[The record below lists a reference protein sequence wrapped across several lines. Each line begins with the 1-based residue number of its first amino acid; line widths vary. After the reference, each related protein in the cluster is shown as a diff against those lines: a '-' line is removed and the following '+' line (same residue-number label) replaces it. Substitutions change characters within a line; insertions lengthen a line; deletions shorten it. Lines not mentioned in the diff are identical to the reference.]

1 VLLRFR
7 VANFRSLRDEQE
19 LALVAPSDE
28 ATPAARPVKLA
39 AGPVSV
45 YPLVGIFGANA
56 SGKSNVLDALA
67 AMRTAVLNSYAQ
79 WASFD
84 GIPREV
90 FALDAKSTAE
100 PTFFEVDAVIDGVR
114 WTYGFEL
121 GEQRVESE
129 WVHRYPLGRLQEWMD
144 RDAARADVYRWPSS
158 RVKDR
163 AQLVR
168 RTRPNALLLS
178 TAGTDNHPQL
188 SPLFRWFRRLW
199 HIGPETERAQREAFT
214 ASKLTG
220 DQGYRIK
227 ELLRIADLGIT
238 DAVIEL
244 QGKGPG
250 KVRLLHR
257 SAAGEVALDWQR
269 ESFGTRSWFALLG
282 PMLLALD
289 EGAVLLLDEL
299 DASLHPRFAA
309 EVIRLFKDP
318 LSNPNDAQLVFTSHE
333 ATVLSTPTGERL
345 LDPGQIWF
353 TEKDRDGATELYP
366 LSSLSPGPREDL
378 AKSYLEGAFG
388 GVPSLMEGQI
398 VRRLGALREERPTA
412 RRVSDGDERQRE
424 SFPHFGQVAQPGRPQ
439 EPLGHS
445 GRELVCLEGSDEGR
459 PAWRREDQD
468 GGTGGLG
475 VADGYAERI
484 AVQDLD
490 AASRFAPTV

>member
-1 VLLRFR
+1 MLLRFR

-19 LALVAPSDE
+19 LSFVVAADE
-28 ATPAARPVKLA
+28 GHSVARQVELA
-39 AGPVSV
+39 DGPVSV
-45 YPLVGIFGANA
+45 FPLVGIFGANA

-67 AMRTAVLNSYAQ
+67 SMRTAVLNSYAQ
-79 WASFD
+79 WASYQ

-90 FALDAKSTAE
+90 FALDAKSAAE
-100 PTFFEVDAVIDGVR
+100 PTFFEVDVAIDGVR

-129 WVHRYPLGRLQEWMD
+129 WVHSYPLGHQQEWMD
-144 RDAARADVYRWPSS
+144 RDASRSDVYRWPSS

-188 SPLFRWFRRLW
+188 SPLFHWFRNLW
-199 HIGPETERAQREAFT
+199 SIGPETERAQREDFT

-220 DQGYRIK
+220 EQGYRIK
-227 ELLRIADLGIT
+227 ELLRVADLGIT
-238 DAVIEL
+238 DAVVEPSAN
-244 QGKGPG
+244 GTG

-257 SAAGEVALDWQR
+257 TASGEVALDWQR

-289 EGAVLLLDEL
+289 DGAVLLLDEL

-318 LSNPNDAQLVFTSHE
+318 LSNPNSAQLVFTSHE

-345 LDPGQIWF
+345 LDAGQVWF
-353 TEKDRDGATELYP
+353 TEKDKDGATELYP
-366 LSSLSPGPREDL
+366 LSSMSPGAHEDL

-388 GVPSLMEGQI
+388 GVPSLLAGQI
-398 VRRLGALREERPTA
+398 VRRLGAVR
-412 RRVSDGDERQRE
+412 
-424 SFPHFGQVAQPGRPQ
+424 
-439 EPLGHS
+439 
-445 GRELVCLEGSDEGR
+445 DEGT
-459 PAWRREDQD
+459 ES
-468 GGTGGLG
+468 
-475 VADGYAERI
+475 AEH
-484 AVQDLD
+484 V
-490 AASRFAPTV
+490 